1 MLTEPQFKVLMIL
14 FDDKGHAGWELAKN
28 LGVKESNLNP
38 YLKIL
43 EERKFIFQG
52 IQRKSTK
59 PKKRLGDYKE
69 IPYYLTRDPEV
80 IETIIEEMILTNRE
94 YDIGFPFRIIK
105 VSNYIKSFTIDKF
118 NIGELMAKLSRKFH
132 SGCEVMAEAIEPEV
146 KKHVIVSDKPYKI
159 KILHFNTLSGKSS
172 FIRKRKVTKRL
183 MNELELWWYLYNLR
197 ICCRQDPINIHELKN
212 ILWDVPGDYL
222 LGNDILELIFSVV
235 KKLPGH
241 EDLSIWRDLNDMRS
255 LLDEMPEDMDK
266 KELFL

>member
-14 FDDKGHAGWELAKN
+14 FDDKGHAGWELAKD

-52 IQRKSTK
+52 TQRKSTK
-59 PKKRLGDYKE
+59 PKRRDGDYKE
-69 IPYYLTRDPEV
+69 IPYYLTRDPKV
-80 IETIIEEMILTNRE
+80 IGTMIEEMILTNRE

-105 VSNYIKSFTIDKF
+105 VSNYIKSFKIDKF

-132 SGCEVMAEAIEPEV
+132 SGCEAMAEAIAPEV
-146 KKHVIVSDKPYKI
+146 KTHVIVSDKPYKI
-159 KILHFNTLSGKSS
+159 KILHFNTISGNGS

-183 MNELELWWYLYNLR
+183 MKELELWWYLYNLR
-197 ICCRQDPINIHELKN
+197 VCCRQDPINIDELEN
-212 ILWDVPGDYL
+212 ILWDVPGNYI

-255 LLDEMPEDMDK
+255 LLDEMPKDIEK
-266 KELFL
+266 KEYFL

>member
-1 MLTEPQFKVLMIL
+1 MIL
-14 FDDKGHAGWELAKN
+14 FDDKGHAGWKLAKD

-80 IETIIEEMILTNRE
+80 IKTMIEEMILTNRE

-146 KKHVIVSDKPYKI
+146 KK
-159 KILHFNTLSGKSS
+159 FC
-172 FIRKRKVTKRL
+172 FR
-183 MNELELWWYLYNLR
+183 
-197 ICCRQDPINIHELKN
+197 
-212 ILWDVPGDYL
+212 
-222 LGNDILELIFSVV
+222 
-235 KKLPGH
+235 
-241 EDLSIWRDLNDMRS
+241 
-255 LLDEMPEDMDK
+255 
-266 KELFL
+266 